1 MRRLVINGQELKIQ
15 NSPTFL
21 ANSACP
27 LNLKLHYVDKIDERY
42 VRVAAER
49 GKTAHGA
56 IADLTKHCLD
66 EKMLVQDLEDGMLTD
81 ALQRHISPRILSET
95 TAIYSWLRLWRERF
109 KLPKN
114 IHGIEERV
122 ALDDDFDECDWKEAS
137 YRGIIDLQQ
146 VTDTHAVITDWKS
159 QFHIL
164 SQAELDAHEQ
174 GTMYCWLMWKQYPH
188 LRTFTFR
195 IWYLRYGFYHET
207 TRTEEDLEVFEKT
220 LMIREKAL
228 AALDNWDP
236 VPGPHCQYCDFI
248 HLCPIAQDLS
258 PGNPE
263 IITQEQAT
271 LAAQRLVVLDVVTK
285 GLKEGLKNYVDKN
298 DSIRLGDKFQYGYR
312 HSSSLK
318 WKAAD
323 VEQALR
329 DYDRDLSEV
338 ANVDV
343 KAMKKLIKT
352 LTREEPALAE
362 RLEDLAETK
371 HRTEF
376 RGYKPGAED
385 DEE

>member
-1 MRRLVINGQELKIQ
+1 MRRLVLNGKELKIQ
-15 NSPTFL
+15 ISPSFL
-21 ANSACP
+21 VKSACA
-27 LNLKLHYVDKIDERY
+27 LNLKLHYVDRIDERY

-49 GKTAHGA
+49 GKTVHGA
-56 IADLTKHCLD
+56 VADLTKHCLD
-66 EKMLVQDLEDGMLTD
+66 EKMQVADLEDGMLTD
-81 ALQRHISPRILSET
+81 ALQKHISPRILSET
-95 TAIYSWLRLWRERF
+95 TVIYSWLRLWRNRF
-109 KLPKN
+109 TLPKN
-114 IHGIEERV
+114 IHGIEERI

-137 YRGIIDLQQ
+137 YRGIVDLQQ
-146 VTDTHAVITDWKS
+146 VTGSHAIITDWKS

-164 SQAELDAHEQ
+164 AQNELDTHEQ
-174 GTMYCWLMWKQYPH
+174 GTMYCWMMWKQYPH
-188 LRTFTFR
+188 LREFTFR
-195 IWYLRYGFYHET
+195 IWYLRYGFCHET

-228 AALDNWDP
+228 ASLDNWDP
-236 VPGPHCQYCDFI
+236 VPGPHCQYCDFT

-258 PGNPE
+258 PANPA

-312 HSSSLK
+312 HSESLK

-323 VEQALR
+323 VEEVLR
-329 DYDRDLSEV
+329 EHDRDLSEV

-343 KAMKKLIKT
+343 KAMKKLIKA
-352 LTREEPALAE
+352 LTREDPALAE

-371 HRTEF
+371 HRSEF
-376 RGYKPGAED
+376 RGFKTDADE